1 MKKLLMVCGVAALM
15 FAATSCNKTSSSSD
29 SANKGFGDSPSTTIG
44 AAQGSRLLSEY
55 LSLPKEQQ
63 ANFKKDDILRG
74 LKQALMTDT
83 TQQGYLT
90 GLQFGMQLFGQIM
103 RYEEAGIPIDRA
115 KLYEAYAKAFSADSV
130 DTDQM
135 RELQTQFQVLAQ
147 EAQQKM
153 MEYYQKQE
161 EEARAA
167 KENSPE
173 AQENVAKGQA
183 YLKDMMAKDPE
194 IKVTES
200 GLAYKVVKEG
210 TGEAVGAN
218 GSAKVKYTGKLVDG
232 KVFDS
237 NSDGVVMNPNRVV
250 PGFGEGLSMMK
261 NGSQY
266 VLYIPGKLAYGVD
279 GNPQAG
285 IGPNAMLVFEVET
298 SDVTP
303 AAAN

>member
-15 FAATSCNKTSSSSD
+15 FGATSCNKTSSSD
-29 SANKGFGDSPSTTIG
+29 SANKGFGDSLSVAIG
-44 AAQGSRLLSEY
+44 SSQGSRILSDY
-55 LSLPKEQQ
+55 MSLPAEQQ

-90 GLQFGMQLFGQIM
+90 GLQFGMQLFGQVL

-130 DTDQM
+130 DADQM
-135 RELQTQFQVLAQ
+135 RELQIQFQTLAQ

-153 MEYYQKQE
+153 MAYYQEQE
-161 EEARAA
+161 AAARAA
-167 KENSPE
+167 KEDSPE
-173 AQENVAKGQA
+173 AKENVAKGEA
-183 YLKDMMAKDPE
+183 YLKDLMAKDPE

-218 GSAKVKYTGKLVDG
+218 GSAKVKYTGKLIDG
-232 KVFDS
+232 KEFDS
-237 NSDGVVMNPNRVV
+237 NSEGVVMNPNRVV

-285 IGPNAMLVFEVET
+285 IAPNAMLVFEVET

-303 AAAN
+303 AN

>member
-15 FAATSCNKTSSSSD
+15 FGATSCNKTSSSD
-29 SANKGFGDSPSTTIG
+29 SANKGFGDSLSVAIG
-44 AAQGSRLLSEY
+44 SSQGSRILSEY
-55 LSLPKEQQ
+55 MSLPAEQQ

-90 GLQFGMQLFGQIM
+90 GLQFGMQLFGQVL

-130 DTDQM
+130 DADQM
-135 RELQTQFQVLAQ
+135 RELQIQFQTLAQ

-153 MEYYQKQE
+153 MAYYQEQE
-161 EEARAA
+161 AAARAA
-167 KENSPE
+167 KEDSPE
-173 AQENVAKGQA
+173 AKENVAKGEA
-183 YLKDMMAKDPE
+183 YLKDLMAKDPE

-218 GSAKVKYTGKLVDG
+218 GSAKVKYTGKLIDG
-232 KVFDS
+232 KEFDS
-237 NSDGVVMNPNRVV
+237 NSEGVVMNPNRVV

-285 IGPNAMLVFEVET
+285 IAPNAMLVFEVET

-303 AAAN
+303 AN